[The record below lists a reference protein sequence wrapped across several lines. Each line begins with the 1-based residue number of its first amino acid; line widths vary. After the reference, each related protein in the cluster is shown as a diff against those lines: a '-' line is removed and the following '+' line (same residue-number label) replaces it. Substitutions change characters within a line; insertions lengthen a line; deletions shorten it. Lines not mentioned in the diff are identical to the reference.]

1 MMKRIFCP
9 ARDFSIDVS
18 MAFAGFK
25 KQGAYPADRCWS
37 QKDQDEMER
46 AQRICP

>member
-1 MMKRIFCP
+1 MKNIFCP
-9 ARDFSIDVS
+9 AQDCCVDLPVVFT
-18 MAFAGFK
+18 GLK